1 MDLDVRIDRALT
13 SFLVAGFI
21 VASMSLIFLCYG
33 SIADDTIVLSLCL
46 CKKQTTKELWAHTGL
61 RHLEFFLLQW

>member
-13 SFLVAGFI
+13 PFLVAGFI

-33 SIADDTIVLSLCL
+33 SVYCKLDDTIVLSLCL
-46 CKKQTTKELWAHTGL
+46 CKKQTTKEL
-61 RHLEFFLLQW
+61 